1 MECVFD
7 THPKVSALAGHV
19 MEPICR
25 CVKNAEVL
33 GMLHLVMDAIRQPQK
48 ETETCLDKLMET
60 TFVNSMDAP
69 SLAVVLPIIMRGLRE
84 RTKEL
89 KQKAAVTCGNICAL
103 VDDVRDLNPFIP
115 SLQARARK
123 VRRALAPRPARVRHQ
138 SQGFAAQRPRGP
150 RRGR

>member
-1 MECVFD
+1 MKLLSPSLVAAMEHKSWQAKCGALGTCGDLAQRVPQYFMRTIPEIFPAFLECVFD

-89 KQKAAVTCGNICAL
+89 KQKAAAT
-103 VDDVRDLNPFIP
+103 
-115 SLQARARK
+115 
-123 VRRALAPRPARVRHQ
+123 
-138 SQGFAAQRPRGP
+138 
-150 RRGR
+150 